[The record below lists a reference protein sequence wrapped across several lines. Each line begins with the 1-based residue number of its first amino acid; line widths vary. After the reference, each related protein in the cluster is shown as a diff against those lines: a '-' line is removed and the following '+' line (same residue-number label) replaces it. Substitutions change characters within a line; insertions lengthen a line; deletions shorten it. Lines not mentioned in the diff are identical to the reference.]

1 MSPPELSFATSS
13 AFIAHLSEMDEKARH
28 DLIAEFFNRGVEYRS
43 QAQNYASELTSIRQQ
58 VIEIRAVNVQLKSDL
73 DISQENSAKLLKS
86 SAVVEYRLS
95 ESKSLIEDLQSQ
107 LASPSE
113 LGTSSGGVNKSELF
127 RIDEKFTGDDK
138 SFYPAFQRQIRIA
151 LSQNADRYT
160 GLQSQISLIYQ
171 NLGPGPKSFLDRYLS
186 DSEFQPF
193 GVFLAE
199 FQRLHNLSKIIDDK
213 TLISCMR
220 NGVTP
225 ELRTC
230 VGRNQDIHKSYT
242 FDEYV
247 ALCKDC
253 VIRLE
258 LERPSNIKYF
268 NQNPP
273 RATYPT
279 PSRGNNPTPPRF
291 APSSGGVASGAN
303 GVPLGGDP
311 MDLDQCDMSHIGP
324 DGHITAEERQRRF
337 RLNLCMRC
345 GNPGHRADNCRPKG
359 KGKMIAQVEMDE
371 EGEHAPGQSNLKD

>member
-58 VIEIRAVNVQLKSDL
+58 VIEIRAVSVQLKSDS
-73 DISQENSAKLLKS
+73 DISQENSAKLLQS

-171 NLGPGPKSFLDRYLS
+171 NLGPGPKLFLDRYLS
-186 DSEFQPF
+186 DSGKFNF
-193 GVFLAE
+193 DSLAAVRE
-199 FQRLHNLSKIIDDK
+199 VLDVSYKNLNEEDDAREALNRL
-213 TLISCMR
+213 
-220 NGVTP
+220 
-225 ELRTC
+225 
-230 VGRNQDIHKSYT
+230 
-242 FDEYV
+242 
-247 ALCKDC
+247 
-253 VIRLE
+253 
-258 LERPSNIKYF
+258 
-268 NQNPP
+268 
-273 RATYPT
+273 
-279 PSRGNNPTPPRF
+279 
-291 APSSGGVASGAN
+291 
-303 GVPLGGDP
+303 
-311 MDLDQCDMSHIGP
+311 
-324 DGHITAEERQRRF
+324 
-337 RLNLCMRC
+337 
-345 GNPGHRADNCRPKG
+345 
-359 KGKMIAQVEMDE
+359 
-371 EGEHAPGQSNLKD
+371 